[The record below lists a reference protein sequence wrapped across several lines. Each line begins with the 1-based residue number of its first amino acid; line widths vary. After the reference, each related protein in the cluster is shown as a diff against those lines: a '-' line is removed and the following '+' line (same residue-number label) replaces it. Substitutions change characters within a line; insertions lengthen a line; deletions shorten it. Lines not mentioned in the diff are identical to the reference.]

1 MSHADERPHSAD
13 IPSDWRNPEDRERD
27 IAQARALR
35 DQAREGGLRFEA
47 FLPPGL
53 AEWVLDLV
61 ARGVFTSPSD
71 AAFVMLGVQR
81 DLEPHADLRLEIL
94 KRSVQAAIDDPRPPI
109 SAEELRE
116 RMRRRSEAPRPE
128 PAVWVKTDYAP

>member
-1 MSHADERPHSAD
+1 MSGDDHQT
-13 IPSDWRNPEDRERD
+13 DWRNPGDRERD

-35 DQAREGGLRFEA
+35 DRAREGGLRFEA

-81 DLEPHADLRLEIL
+81 DLEPHADLRREIL

>member
-1 MSHADERPHSAD
+1 MSDADERPHSAD
-13 IPSDWRNPEDRERD
+13 IPSDWRNPKDRERD
-27 IAQARALR
+27 IAQAKALR
-35 DQAREGGLRFEA
+35 DRAREGGLRFEA

-61 ARGVFTSPSD
+61 ARGAFTSPSD
-71 AAFVMLGVQR
+71 AACVMLGVQR
-81 DLEPHADLRLEIL
+81 DLEPHADLRREIL

-116 RMRRRSEAPRPE
+116 RMGRRSEAPRPE
-128 PAVWVKTDYAP
+128 PAVWIKTDTAP

>member
-1 MSHADERPHSAD
+1 MSGDDHQT
-13 IPSDWRNPEDRERD
+13 DWRNPGDRERD

-35 DQAREGGLRFEA
+35 DRAREGGLRFEA

>member
-81 DLEPHADLRLEIL
+81 DLEPHADLRREIL

-109 SAEELRE
+109 SAEELRKTL
-116 RMRRRSEAPRPE
+116 RRRWEAPRPK
-128 PAVWVKTDYAP
+128 PAVWIKTDYAS

>member
-1 MSHADERPHSAD
+1 MSEIRESGMSGDD
-13 IPSDWRNPEDRERD
+13 ITDWRNPEDRARD

-35 DQAREGGLRFEA
+35 DQARAGGLRFEA

-71 AAFVMLGVQR
+71 AACVMLGVQR
-81 DLEPHADLRLEIL
+81 DLEPHADLRREIL

-116 RMRRRSEAPRPE
+116 RMGRRWEAPRPE
-128 PAVWVKTDYAP
+128 PAVWIKTDYAP

>member
-1 MSHADERPHSAD
+1 MSGDD
-13 IPSDWRNPEDRERD
+13 ITDWRNPEDRERD

-35 DQAREGGLRFEA
+35 DRAREGGLRFEA

-53 AEWVLDLV
+53 AGWVLDLV

-81 DLEPHADLRLEIL
+81 DLEPHADLRREIL
-94 KRSVQAAIDDPRPPI
+94 KRSVQAAIDDPRPRL

-116 RMRRRSEAPRPE
+116 RMRRRREAPLPE
-128 PAVWVKTDYAP
+128 PAVWIKTD